1 MTYKFKTRGV
11 CASYINFDI
20 NDGIVSSVS
29 FQGGCNGNLKAV
41 SKLVEG
47 MEAERVIELLR
58 GNLCGFRTTSCADQ
72 FAIALRSALDGVLAP
87 CQEGNS

>member
-11 CASYINFDI
+11 CASYITFTLN
-20 NDGIVSSVS
+20 NGMVSGVS

-47 MEAERVIELLR
+47 MDAERVIEILK

-72 FAIALRSALDGVLAP
+72 FAIALRSALDGILAP
-87 CQEGNS
+87 IEE

>member
-11 CASYINFDI
+11 CASYITFTLN
-20 NDGIVSSVS
+20 NGIVSGVS

-47 MEAERVIELLR
+47 MDAERVIEILK

-87 CQEGNS
+87 IEE

>member
-11 CASYINFDI
+11 CASLITFTLN
-20 NDGIVSSVS
+20 NGIVSGVS

-47 MEAERVIELLR
+47 MDAERVIEILK

-87 CQEGNS
+87 IEE

>member
-11 CASYINFDI
+11 CASYITFTLN
-20 NDGIVSSVS
+20 NGMVSGVS

-47 MEAERVIELLR
+47 MDAERVIEILK

-87 CQEGNS
+87 IEE

>member
-11 CASYINFDI
+11 CASLITFTLN
-20 NDGIVSSVS
+20 NGIVSGVS
-29 FQGGCNGNLKAV
+29 FQGGCNGNLKAI

-47 MEAERVIELLR
+47 MDAERVIEILK

-87 CQEGNS
+87 IEE

>member
-11 CASYINFDI
+11 CASYITFTL
-20 NDGIVSSVS
+20 NDGIVSGVA

-47 MEAERVIELLR
+47 MDAKKVIDILR

-72 FAIALRSALDGVLAP
+72 FAIALNSALNGTLLP
-87 CQEGNS
+87 IEE

>member
-11 CASYINFDI
+11 CASLITFTLN
-20 NDGIVSSVS
+20 NGMVSGVS

-47 MEAERVIELLR
+47 MDAEKVIEILK

-87 CQEGNS
+87 IEE

>member
-11 CASYINFDI
+11 CASLITFTLN
-20 NDGIVSSVS
+20 NGMVSGVS
-29 FQGGCNGNLKAV
+29 FQGGCNGNLKAI

-47 MEAERVIELLR
+47 MDAERVIEILK

-87 CQEGNS
+87 IEE